1 MAQLKALS
9 NMKNSM
15 ISKNEEF
22 GIKRV
27 GMAISEE
34 ASFQVLSNVTTYDRQ
49 MVLAK
54 HLGFSIGKVNYIIKA
69 LVDKGFVK
77 VGNFAASEQK
87 SKYILTP
94 EGIKAKLVLTEAFI
108 ARKKAEY
115 EQLQQQLEQTQQ
127 LLKQQGL
134 QK

>member
-1 MAQLKALS
+1 
-9 NMKNSM
+9 
-15 ISKNEEF
+15 
-22 GIKRV
+22 
-27 GMAISEE
+27 MAISEE

-115 EQLQQQLEQTQQ
+115 EQLQQQLEETQQ
-127 LLKQQGL
+127 LIAQQRT
-134 QK
+134 